1 VTEANGFA
9 EREAA
14 LTMLDRLPKRVRRSL
29 AADKDYDTSAFVAA
43 LRERNVTPHVAAND
57 SRRGGSALYGRT
69 IRHAGC
75 RASQRLRKR
84 VEEIFGWGKDGRP
97 MRKMKIAGL
106 VKVSFL
112 ANLNV
117 GCYALL
123 RVARLTAPPPLVS
136 T

>member
-1 VTEANGFA
+1 MEHRTGLPVDVEVTEANGFA

-14 LTMLDRLPKRVRRSL
+14 LTMLDRLPKRVRR
-29 AADKDYDTSAFVAA
+29 T
-43 LRERNVTPHVAAND
+43 T
-57 SRRGGSALYGRT
+57 
-69 IRHAGC
+69 RHAGC

-97 MRKMKIAGL
+97 MRRMKVASL
-106 VKVSFL
+106 AKVSFAASL
-112 ANLNV
+112 TV

-123 RVARLTAPPPLVS
+123 RVARLTAPPPLVP